1 MIKMILLML
10 IIMMG
15 SSVTYASF
23 KMEIGL
29 EAARGGSLSND
40 SIRFRNGQGGSAQP
54 PLEEGCYGELGKNY
68 VVYIYTDEYI
78 DYTLFE
84 NGAKIDHTRRFHDQ
98 TYDDYMDI
106 NGYRYIL
113 VGDALLVEEKD
124 DVRYVYVTF
133 CKTKL

>member
-1 MIKMILLML
+1 MKKIILLML
-10 IIMMG
+10 IIISG
-15 SSVTYASF
+15 IPVCYASF

-29 EAARGGSLSND
+29 VSSNGGSLSND
-40 SIRFRNGQGGSAQP
+40 SIRFRNGQSVPNHP

-84 NGAKIDHTRRFHDQ
+84 NGVNLDHARRFHDQ

-124 DVRYVYVTF
+124 DVRYVYVSF

>member
-1 MIKMILLML
+1 MSGMPAA
-10 IIMMG
+10 
-15 SSVTYASF
+15 YASF

-29 EAARGGSLSND
+29 VSSNGGSLPND
-40 SIRFRNGQGGSAQP
+40 SIRFRNGQGGSAKP

-68 VVYIYTDEYI
+68 VVYTYTDEYI

-84 NGAKIDHTRRFHDQ
+84 HGAKIDHTRRFHDQ

-124 DVRYVYVTF
+124 DVTSVYVTF